1 MTALDT
7 RPSVLKQ
14 VLVGV
19 GLIAVVAAI
28 AFFGSLA
35 TIRHTDGWYAE
46 VTKVPWSPP
55 NSVFGP
61 VWSVLYLLIAI
72 AGLLIWR
79 SGYQGANPN
88 AARGVLGIYAI
99 QLVLNGLWTP
109 IFFAGYPLIG
119 ATAWWIALVVILA
132 LIGCVVWLA
141 ISAAKW
147 SKTASWIMV
156 VYLLWLTFAATLNA
170 GIIFLN

>member
-1 MTALDT
+1 M
-7 RPSVLKQ
+7 
-14 VLVGV
+14 
-19 GLIAVVAAI
+19 
-28 AFFGSLA
+28 
-35 TIRHTDGWYAE
+35 
-46 VTKVPWSPP
+46 
-55 NSVFGP
+55 FGP